1 MYAEKPEYAQV
12 RGHSTNKAPRV
23 PAFISEAPALFGG
36 AVVSL
41 GVMGAIFV
49 NAMWFQP
56 AQHPGPMF
64 TPRTA
69 EVALA
74 PVVTNPV
81 RTVAVSPMTE
91 EPPVA
96 TGSQA
101 SKEILR
107 EVQTALASRGYY
119 AGKLDGVYGSRTRT
133 AIETFQKDH
142 SMPQDGKASVR
153 LLTQVLMSASSAPA
167 EVPVPKA
174 TVAGGQG
181 DDRVAT
187 LSSPTS
193 DEDADRSPEQVAD
206 GMVARIQAGLR
217 RYGYDDVVVDGR
229 MGQQTAT
236 AIQRFQLDF
245 GMKITGEPSA
255 TVLQKL
261 EEVGA

>member
-1 MYAEKPEYAQV
+1 MYADKPAYAQF
-12 RGHSTNKAPRV
+12 RDHSKPTGTRV

-36 AVVSL
+36 AVISL

-56 AQHPGPMF
+56 GQHPAPMF

-69 EVALA
+69 DVAIA
-74 PVVTNPV
+74 PVVATPV
-81 RTVAVSPMTE
+81 RTVAVKSAPEDVKAAPT
-91 EPPVA
+91 
-96 TGSQA
+96 QA

-119 AGKLDGVYGSRTRT
+119 EGKLDGVYGSRTQS

-142 SMPQDGKASVR
+142 SMPQDGQASVR
-153 LLTQVLMSASSAPA
+153 LLTQVLMSASSSPS

-174 TVAGGQG
+174 TV
-181 DDRVAT
+181 VAAT
-187 LSSPTS
+187 ESSEQVASAP
-193 DEDADRSPEQVAD
+193 DQVAD

-217 RYGYDDVVVDGR
+217 KYGYDDVVVDGR

-245 GMKITGEPSA
+245 GMKITGEPSPI
-255 TVLQKL
+255 VLQKL